1 MATGAENLPA
11 LKYMQEPVGVLNDL
25 YIRHPKGGEYG
36 WFAFVYREAQLAYW
50 DIETKRWEWVKAVGT
65 VQMTSDQIAEKL
77 DLFQEESNFAV
88 KSFATTDGKKVPAIL
103 FESRNKSNLIPDCEF
118 VNGKGSWNLNYD
130 VNNKETEPSY
140 EIVSEVLPDGV
151 LNAIKV
157 TTNAAGQGLW
167 IPDVWTES
175 GKTYTFSFWAKGTE
189 GIAMIYG
196 YEEIKGETVIL
207 GLNWKKYSMEIT
219 AGSNRKSLL
228 LYPSSSC
235 VYYIA
240 NPMLTVGK
248 QENAENLSR
257 LLEEEISSI
266 NNSRVPYSTTEA
278 YGDLI
283 AIANNVDIPEGEINY
298 RHGQLVSRYSYSNAT
313 PPVKDGIYQ
322 FVFCSSGL
330 MVRRIDL
337 SDPQTFPDFVG
348 FAKSTQLSDMYE
360 RLMTV
365 ISAQSSNVYESLM
378 TVISAHSS
386 NVYES
391 LIAEISKIRGDN
403 SLNFQLLSASG
414 TASENDLAFRTAY
427 AYAKTLRSRYLGSF
441 SEDNDSI
448 IGYSFSVGDIVEMYD
463 VGNYYRCISN
473 VTCSSYPNVDA
484 THWVLVENYDP
495 SIYLSPTHRY
505 TLVLLPGTHL
515 NADFTAD
522 EKYVDI
528 VSLSGNRDVNV
539 RNFSITAD
547 DVYVHGLNCG
557 SYTLSV
563 AGSLSLTKIV
573 NCIATGQNSFGNN
586 GAVCTSTFVDCES
599 GYYSFSPNG
608 TCAGTYIRCK
618 GTSCCFAYKGNC
630 SGMFTDCEVKDH
642 GFASSEYV
650 AGVTDYTNT
659 CSGTFRRCIA
669 GDRSFGYQGKIT
681 TTAVF
686 YSCVSGNGGF
696 AGSIALNVINTN
708 VCAGTFYNCISQSK
722 SFGAGGIC
730 SGKFYNC
737 SGRVASFG
745 GNNENTFGG
754 TFSGYAINC
763 TGDWYSF
770 GRVALTG
777 TLIHCKIE
785 NLVGAGDSTFIAVSD
800 AGKTRYCIDSYNNT
814 NNQG

>member
-1 MATGAENLPA
+1 MATGIENTPV
-11 LKYMQEPVGVLNDL
+11 LKYMQEPVGILNDL
-25 YIRHPKGGEYG
+25 YLRYPNGGEYG

-77 DLFQEESNFAV
+77 DLFPEETNFSG
-88 KSFATTDGKKVPAIL
+88 KSFATTDGKKIKAIL

-118 VNGKGSWNLNYD
+118 VNGKGLWRLNY
-130 VNNKETEPSY
+130 NPANEETEPSY

-157 TTNAAGQGLW
+157 TTHAAGQGLW

-175 GKTYTFSFWAKGTE
+175 GKTYTLSFWAKGTE
-189 GIAMIYG
+189 GISMISG
-196 YEEIKGETVIL
+196 IEETKTENVIL
-207 GLNWKKYSMEIT
+207 GLNWKKYSIEIT
-219 AGSNRKSLL
+219 AGDERKSLIF
-228 LYPSSSC
+228 YPSSSC

-240 NPMLTVGK
+240 NPMLTLGK

-278 YGDLI
+278 YGNLI
-283 AIANNVDIPEGEINY
+283 DIANNVDIPEGEINY
-298 RHGQLVSRYSYSNAT
+298 RHGQLVSRYSYTNAT

-322 FVFCSSGL
+322 FVHSGSGL
-330 MVRRIDL
+330 MFRKIIL

-348 FAKSTQLSDMYE
+348 LANSAQLSD
-360 RLMTV
+360 L
-365 ISAQSSNVYESLM
+365 
-378 TVISAHSS
+378 
-386 NVYES
+386 YES
-391 LIAEISKIRGDN
+391 LIAEISKIRGNN
-403 SLNFQLLSASG
+403 SFNFQLLSASG
-414 TASENDLAFRTAY
+414 TAQENDLAFRTAY

-441 SEDNDSI
+441 SEDNESI
-448 IGYSFSVGDIVEMYD
+448 IGYSFSVGDIVKMD
-463 VGNYYRCISN
+463 DNGNYYRCISN

-484 THWVLVENYDP
+484 THWVVVENYDP
-495 SIYLSPTHRY
+495 SIYLSSTNRY

-539 RNFSITAD
+539 RNFIITAD

-557 SYTLSV
+557 PYTLSV
-563 AGSLSLTKIV
+563 AGYLSSTKIV

-599 GYYSFSPNG
+599 GSYSFSQNG

-618 GTSCCFAYKGNC
+618 GTSYCFAYKGNC
-630 SGMFTDCEVKDH
+630 SGVFTDCEATDH
-642 GFASSEYV
+642 GFASGEYV

-669 GDRSFGYQGKIT
+669 GDRGFGYQGKIT

-686 YSCVSGNGGF
+686 YSCVSGYGGF
-696 AGSIALNVINTN
+696 AGSVALNVINTN

-785 NLVGAGDSTFIAVSD
+785 NLVGVGDSTFIAVSG